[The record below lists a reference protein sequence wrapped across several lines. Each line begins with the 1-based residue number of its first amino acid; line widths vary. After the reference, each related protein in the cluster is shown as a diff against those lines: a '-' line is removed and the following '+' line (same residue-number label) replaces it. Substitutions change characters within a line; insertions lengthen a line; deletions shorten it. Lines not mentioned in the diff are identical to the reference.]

1 MVDQTEFL
9 DRASDERLNL
19 QSSEACNRYL
29 IFEID
34 GEVYGVCLLDIKE
47 VLNNRECKP
56 VPYMKDYF
64 LGIINLRGKIVSVLD
79 LRLKFRK
86 NIREDKEGFIIILE
100 AANSQVGVVV
110 DDILTVENIDPSE
123 IDSNPHLELDFPVEF
138 FIGVGKKK
146 DRLINLVE
154 LSKILTKE
162 DMRVLK
168 K

>member
-1 MVDQTEFL
+1 MGNQTEAPSMEMESKF
-9 DRASDERLNL
+9 DMQASD
-19 QSSEACNRYL
+19 ACNRYL

-34 GEVYGVCLLDIKE
+34 GEIYGVCLLDIKE
-47 VLNNRECKP
+47 VLNNRPCKP

-86 NIREDKEGFIIILE
+86 NINEDKDGFIIILE
-100 AANSQVGVVV
+100 AANNQVGVVV
-110 DDILTVENIDPSE
+110 DDILTVENIEPNE
-123 IDSNPHLELDFPVEF
+123 IDSNPHLELDFPIEF

-154 LSKILTKE
+154 LSKILTKD